1 MPKNAYQ
8 LPEFRWENDRPLIE
22 MCAIT
27 KVFKSAAGE
36 AVVLKGV
43 DVEIDQGE
51 FVSVV
56 GRSGSGKSTLVN
68 MLTGIDHPSN
78 GTVRIGDTYIH
89 KLSESDMSVWRGRH
103 LGIVFQ
109 FFQLLPMLTLLE
121 NVMLPMDFGEMY
133 PPAEREGR
141 ALRLLERVGLANFTH
156 QLPGAVSG
164 GQQQSAALARA
175 LANDPPLILAD
186 EPTGNLDSRTAEQ
199 VMQLF
204 AELVNQGKT
213 IVMVTHDRDLAKRS
227 ARTLVIADGEIVHA
241 ALVTAFPD
249 LPHNR
254 LLELTH
260 LAQLE
265 TYTPGEVVA
274 VAYRNGRSFLIPSK
288 GTLELFPKES
298 SHGTS
303 HAPKSISSGEFA
315 DLYRLEQER
324 GEPLAVRAGGGEPL
338 EVLVYDRAK
347 IIPIMQPHLNIIEG
361 LG

>member
-1 MPKNAYQ
+1 MAKNTYQ
-8 LPEFRWENDRPLIE
+8 LPEFKWEDDRHLIE
-22 MCAIT
+22 MCEIT
-27 KVFKSAAGE
+27 KVFKSPAGE

-43 DVEIDQGE
+43 DVEIERGE

-68 MLTGIDHPSN
+68 MLTGIDHPTR

-89 KLSESDMSVWRGRH
+89 RLSESNMSVWRGRH

-121 NVMLPMDFGEMY
+121 NVMLPMDFCEMY
-133 PPAEREGR
+133 PPAEREQR
-141 ALRLLERVGLANFTH
+141 ALRLLERVGLAEFSH

-204 AELVNQGKT
+204 EELVDQGKT
-213 IVMVTHDRDLAKRS
+213 IVMVTHDRDLAKRGT
-227 ARTLVIADGEIVHA
+227 RTMVIADGELVHP
-241 ALVTAFPD
+241 ALVTVFPN
-249 LPHNR
+249 LPHNQ

-260 LAQLE
+260 LAQVE
-265 TYTPGEVVA
+265 TYEPGETIA
-274 VAYRNGRSFLIPSK
+274 VASSNGRSFLLPSK
-288 GTLELFPKES
+288 GILELKVATHS
-298 SHGTS
+298 NG
-303 HAPKSISSGEFA
+303 HAPQIISSGEWV
-315 DLYRLEQER
+315 DLHQLEQDM
-324 GEPLAVRAGGGEPL
+324 GESLAARAGGTGSL
-338 EVLVYDRAK
+338 EVLVYDREK
-347 IIPIMQPHLNIIEG
+347 ILPVLQPYLNRIG
-361 LG
+361 SGA